1 MNKQTII
8 TLLLAFV
15 AMTGQAQIKVEASET
30 VELMAI
36 LSRTAGFREY
46 CMDMGGQYTK
56 DIEAWFAP
64 FEQHPTVV
72 FLKDLRSKFNMGYD
86 AVMTMAINLE
96 FNGQKVTMMGEKG
109 DLGSRWQKVDID
121 TFLVRLNQFYTET
134 RFHDFYTQH
143 LPFYESALRT
153 YEQNVMQYFHQE
165 WYPRFYGTEPK
176 EKFRVIIGFTNGG
189 GNYGPSRQL
198 MDQSKEVFAICGYSI
213 GETTGKAF
221 ENGIDYAATLIHE
234 FNHSFVNPLY
244 DANTDKF
251 ESVGEK
257 LMKRYYRSMNNQA
270 YRNAATVINESIV
283 RAAVIV
289 YMQENGFT
297 AEQVKDEMDEQIA
310 RDFLWTPELV
320 TALRY
325 YSKHR
330 NRYKTLGDYYP
341 EIAKCL
347 KKYYDLET
355 KRINNPF
362 NAKR

>member
-134 RFHDFYTQH
+134 RFHDFYTKHQS
-143 LPFYESALRT
+143 FYESVLRT

-165 WYPRFYGTEPK
+165 WYPRFYGTKPK

-198 MDQSKEVFAICGYSI
+198 MDQPKEVFAICGYSI

-257 LMKRYYRSMNNQA
+257 LMKRYYRSMSNQA